1 MGRAC
6 AQLGAVKVGND
17 QLWREDLA
25 VTHEG
30 LRCARREGAG
40 EAVGEAA
47 NEARRGEVKRQPAA
61 GARGDL
67 GATAAERPQG
77 VVMRPQGVVMRRQGV
92 VMRRQGVV
100 MRRQGAGSR
109 LQEGGVGADEVGLCR
124 VVEQRDG
131 IRRAQQRGGQV
142 RDVQRRVLERHH
154 ERAQRL
160 PRAISLC
167 LASHPSLHL
176 YDYYAHTTRHT

>member
-77 VVMRPQGVVMRRQGV
+77 VVMRPQGVVMRRQG
-92 VMRRQGVV
+92 
-100 MRRQGAGSR
+100 AGSR

-160 PRAISLC
+160 PRAISAC